1 MSSETKPISTE
12 EFKLAL
18 SDLTNENINS
28 VLLQLERSISKLKET
43 NEYLEKE
50 IEQTSDQESIDLY
63 KETILEN
70 VEVMKNQSARLDAIS
85 EELSRRG
92 VKPSKEEEQEGIY
105 L

>member
-92 VKPSKEEEQEGIY
+92 VKPSKE
-105 L
+105 

>member
-28 VLLQLERSISKLKET
+28 T

-63 KETILEN
+63 KETISEN